1 MLLEFNL
8 RRKNIKLYGR
18 RLFIRVYAL
27 RKYRGTIQSLPRK
40 FKAYVVL
47 SNNSRWFG
55 SVYRS
60 YSSLYIYV
68 PREEV
73 PRLLMLFDS
82 RKRFRLKMYI
92 RPVLSQT

>member
-40 FKAYVVL
+40 FKAYVIL

-55 SVYRS
+55 SVFRS
-60 YSSLYIYV
+60 YSSLYVYV

-73 PRLLMLFDS
+73 PKILMLVDS
-82 RKRFRLKMYI
+82 KERFRLKMYI
-92 RPVLSQT
+92 RPMLSR